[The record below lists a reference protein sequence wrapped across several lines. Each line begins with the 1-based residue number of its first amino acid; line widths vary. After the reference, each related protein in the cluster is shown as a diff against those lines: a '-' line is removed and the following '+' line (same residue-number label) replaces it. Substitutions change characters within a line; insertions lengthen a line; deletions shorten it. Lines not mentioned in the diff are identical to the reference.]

1 MNKQEKINGLID
13 AIRIIET
20 SREMIREYDDYTDEE
35 IDQIISTIQE
45 TINEL

>member
-1 MNKQEKINGLID
+1 MNNQQKINGLID

-35 IDQIISTIQE
+35 IDEIIGVIQE
-45 TINEL
+45 TINTI